1 MSTGSPAADRV
12 PATHRKDSLE
22 RKDHLKVEAPIR
34 GRQSPAPPTAAA
46 EKPANRVRLV
56 KQGRAEVS
64 DSRPEVHV
72 IKDISN
78 VDAGGEVEALA
89 AGGSAAAEQT
99 ASTTS
104 A

>member
-1 MSTGSPAADRV
+1 MTNAVDRV
-12 PATHRKDSLE
+12 PATRRKDSLE

-34 GRQSPAPPTAAA
+34 GRQSPAPPAAA

-56 KQGRAEVS
+56 KQGRADVA

-72 IKDISN
+72 IKDISSA
-78 VDAGGEVEALA
+78 DAGGEVEALA